1 MTWRLKTLPRQ
12 ALASKHQMI
21 RCKPLLGT
29 FVEISLKQDDSQSAI
44 DNAFAA
50 IQHIHDLMG
59 FHNPESELS
68 RINQHA
74 HLEAVEIHAW
84 TAQVIKIA
92 KEIHQKS
99 SGLFD
104 CGIGHR
110 LVEAG
115 LLPSHITFAN
125 HELGGIEDIHFLA
138 PDLIKSSRPVC
149 LDLGGIAKGYAVDMA
164 VRVLIS
170 EGVSS
175 GSVNA
180 GGDLRVFGDTSFPI
194 QIRDPESPE
203 ELIEI
208 GSLENGAIAT
218 SSLYFAKRNQQQ
230 SHIINPLAKNPSE
243 VHVEILGT
251 YSILAKECVYAD
263 ALTKVLALSSNENH
277 PCFKHFS
284 AQALRIT
291 S

>member
-1 MTWRLKTLPRQ
+1 
-12 ALASKHQMI
+12 MI

-29 FVEISLKQDDSQSAI
+29 FVEISIKQSDGQAAI
-44 DNAFAA
+44 DNAFLA
-50 IQHIHDLMG
+50 IQKIHDLMG
-59 FHNPESELS
+59 FHNPQSELS
-68 RINQHA
+68 RINKQA
-74 HLEAVEIHAW
+74 HIDAVEIHAW

-92 KEIHQKS
+92 KEIHLAS
-99 SGLFD
+99 NGLFD

-115 LLPSHITFAN
+115 LLPRHIGFTN

-138 PDLIKSSRPVC
+138 PDLIKSTRPVC

-164 VRVLIS
+164 VRVLLS
-170 EGVSS
+170 EGIPS

-218 SSLYFAKRNQQQ
+218 SSLYFAKRDHQQ
-230 SHIINPLAKNPSE
+230 SHLINPLSQNPSE
-243 VHVEILGT
+243 IHAEVLGS

-263 ALTKVLALSSNENH
+263 ALTKVLALSNNEHH
-277 PCFKHFS
+277 PCFKHFC
-284 AQALRIT
+284 AQAFRIAA
-291 S
+291 